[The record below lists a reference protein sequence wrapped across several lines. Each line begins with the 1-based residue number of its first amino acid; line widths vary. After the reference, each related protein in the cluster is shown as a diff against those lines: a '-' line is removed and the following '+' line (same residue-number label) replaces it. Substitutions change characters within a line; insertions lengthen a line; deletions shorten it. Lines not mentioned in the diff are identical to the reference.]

1 METVFNYCDKGKG
14 FFSSDEPKWIRRIK
28 ELIEEHPDE
37 IRVIRMPEQN
47 DGCIYVQLPT
57 EWLKIQPKRKV
68 ELTDEQKA
76 KLAERLR
83 SARTPK

>member
-1 METVFNYCDKGKG
+1 METVFNYCDKDKG
-14 FFSSDEPKWIRRIK
+14 FFSSDEPKWIRRIN

>member
-1 METVFNYCDKGKG
+1 METVFNYCDKDKG

-28 ELIEEHPDE
+28 ELAAEHPDE
-37 IRVIRMPEQN
+37 VRVIRMPEQN